1 MYPIPLRGYPPPC
14 PFVCGAISKL
24 GSRSKPKSLK
34 KLSQG
39 QAKIV
44 ENQVQAIKNHGKSDP
59 GHPKGGQGAPPSKKT
74 SKSWFAGSRLGG
86 RFSHIFDP
94 GFIFKGSG
102 VNFGSFF
109 DVLVWGLFF
118 YRVWVGI

>member
-1 MYPIPLRGYPPPC
+1 M
-14 PFVCGAISKL
+14 
-24 GSRSKPKSLK
+24 
-34 KLSQG
+34 
-39 QAKIV
+39 V
-44 ENQVQAIKNHGKSDP
+44 ENQVQTIKNHGKSDP

-118 YRVWVGI
+118 YRVWEDI